1 MKKNTGMADK
11 EVAHSS
17 LKTDAFFLAYQK
29 EILAELFRSRLI
41 DAAALHTA
49 LALLEQE
56 AAAGDRSVCRPT
68 IKLPVKEIDGL

>member
-1 MKKNTGMADK
+1 MKKNTGTADK
-11 EVAHSS
+11 EVAYGSH
-17 LKTDAFFLAYQK
+17 KTETFFFAYQK

-56 AAAGDRSVCRPT
+56 AAAGDRSVCRQT
-68 IKLPVKEIDGL
+68 IKLPVKESDGI

>member
-11 EVAHSS
+11 EVAHGS

-41 DAAALHTA
+41 DAAAFHTA

-56 AAAGDRSVCRPT
+56 AAAGDRSVCRST